1 MHPICQF
8 AFCIICHTKLTI
20 AKLFKT
26 CYNGRDLFLLFGTVT
41 MKKSLVA
48 SLIASIALLTA
59 CGGDHADTVKAEDM
73 IKTAEQNAKALAP
86 VAEKVTFGDEGGPKA
101 GETTANTNETVADSD
116 TLVTAQHD
124 AANSDGKSADTTS
137 DTTTADAPT
146 ADTAE
151 TPKAEAAEAK
161 ATDEQ
166 PAEDKKPA
174 QSADEAPSDAPKAE
188 AQPADKK

>member
-59 CGGDHADTVKAEDM
+59 CGGDHANTVKAEDM
-73 IKTAEQNAKALAP
+73 VKTAEQNAKALAP

-101 GETTANTNETVADSD
+101 GETTTTTDSQTADSA
-116 TLVTAQHD
+116 TLITAHHGT
-124 AANSDGKSADTTS
+124 ANSD
-137 DTTTADAPT
+137 TADAPT

-151 TPKAEAAEAK
+151 TPKAETTEAK

-174 QSADEAPSDAPKAE
+174 QSANEAPSDAPKAE
-188 AQPADKK
+188 EQPADKK